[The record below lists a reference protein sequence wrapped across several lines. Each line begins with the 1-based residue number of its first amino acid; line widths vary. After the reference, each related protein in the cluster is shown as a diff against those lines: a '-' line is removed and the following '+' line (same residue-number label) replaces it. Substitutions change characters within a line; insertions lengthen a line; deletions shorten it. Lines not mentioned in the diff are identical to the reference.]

1 MPNTVFHSRQNFKF
15 LKKML
20 RKKIVLAS
28 LLSCFVAMGALQTA
42 QKRGVSSKLG
52 WKAAKAVG
60 GSEGAQWAVSG
71 AGGYAGGVAGAWAA
85 VQAGALIGTA
95 VGPVGT
101 FVGGVIGAG
110 VGAW

>member
-1 MPNTVFHSRQNFKF
+1 MPNTVFHSRQNFKLF
-15 LKKML
+15 KKML

-52 WKAAKAVG
+52 WKAAKACG

-71 AGGYAGGVAGAWAA
+71 AGGYAGACAGAWAC
-85 VQAGALIGTA
+85 VKAGALLGCT
-95 VGPVGT
+95 VGPVGS
-101 FVGGVIGAG
+101 FVGACVGAG
-110 VGAW
+110 VGAY